1 MTSSPCSCFGGL
13 YSGQSMTCLRRLKA
27 NMLKRWKSALAG
39 PVTSKHSLQTSSRED
54 LGTDKMG
61 LRMV

>member
-1 MTSSPCSCFGGL
+1 
-13 YSGQSMTCLRRLKA
+13 
-27 NMLKRWKSALAG
+27 MLKRWKSALAG
-39 PVTSKHSLQTSSRED
+39 PVTSKHSLQISSSED